1 MGIFHAEEERAVREL
16 LAEVERPVEL
26 ALVLGPFA
34 TTTIAGAREVDPEA
48 ESRTILAGIA
58 ELCDRVTV
66 SEHGEGA
73 FGVDRYPAVVVLR
86 EGDDGGSAELVETGI
101 RFYGTPWGYE
111 LTSLVGAVLE
121 AGRRQSSLRPDS
133 LEALAGLDRDLAI
146 EVFVTP
152 T

>member
-1 MGIFHAEEERAVREL
+1 MSIFKAEEERAVREL
-16 LAEVERPVEL
+16 LAEVDRPVEL
-26 ALVLGPFA
+26 ALVLGPYG
-34 TTTIAGAREVDPEA
+34 TTTLAGSREIDPEA
-48 ESRTILAGIA
+48 ETRKSLAGLA
-58 ELCDRVTV
+58 ELCDRIVL

-73 FGVDRYPAVVVLR
+73 FGARDRYPAVVVLR
-86 EGDDGGSAELVETGI
+86 DGADTGI

-121 AGRRQSSLRPDS
+121 AGRPEPSLTAAS
-133 LEALAGLDRDLAI
+133 LESLAAIEADVAI

>member
-1 MGIFHAEEERAVREL
+1 VGIFRAEEERAVREL

-26 ALVLGPFA
+26 ALVLGPYE
-34 TTTIAGAREVDPEA
+34 TTTLTGAREIDPEA
-48 ESRTILAGIA
+48 ETRKILAGIA

-66 SEHGEGA
+66 VEHGEGA
-73 FGVDRYPAVVVLR
+73 FGAERYPAVVVLR
-86 EGDDGGSAELVETGI
+86 DGEDAGI

-121 AGRRQSSLRPDS
+121 AGKAEPA
-133 LEALAGLDRDLAI
+133 LELPELGRDVEI
-146 EVFVTP
+146 QVFVTP